1 MLQLLTRFAPG
12 RTRKGIPLGE
22 RLMAANIISRDQL
35 ETALE
40 HQSRKGYRLG
50 YHLIKIGAIE
60 EDTLSHFLAE
70 QTRVPALARDS
81 IILNPELIRKIQ
93 PKILLES
100 EVLPLH
106 QAGKTLTLAMTDP
119 TDGNTIKHLSKQLN
133 CDINPVIAP
142 QSVIRKQLADFFA
155 LKEIQKKLGGDQQ
168 AEHVT
173 NFFTRL
179 KDFRFDQILGVGG
192 FGMVCKCWQVSLD
205 RWVAVKT
212 MNREMTQMPGM
223 TKRFKR
229 EGKIIA
235 RLHHPSII
243 QVFEQGER
251 NGVLYIVM
259 EYFAGQPLDLYCRGK
274 DLAEKIGCLAS
285 LCDALHYA
293 YQQGVVHRDLKP
305 ANILANESGEVKL
318 LDFGVA
324 YFEQPEDER
333 LTRQN
338 VILGTPKY
346 MAPECFTG
354 AVEAGTEA
362 DIFAM
367 GVIAYELLTD
377 HMCDNPSPT
386 APHKLNSDIPPILA
400 KTILKAL
407 VQDKSK
413 RLRSFDLFKRAL
425 LLGRDQLMMGK
436 TAGGSKSALESNL
449 SKTLVDQAPQRTV
462 SEEAQASPA
471 EEEAMQNA
479 YEEEEILRNDD
490 EVQVIVARHRKIGR
504 RVVKK
509 IILNR
514 HVEPEILNRLSDI
527 KHPNICQI
535 LGLARTRQNVM
546 VVMEYLQGG
555 SLMNKM
561 LEGRISAEDFS
572 KWAGEMV
579 AALNTARQRG
589 VPHGQLH
596 PGNILFDEKGVVKMV
611 DFGLSGTRD
620 SQYARYTRPDIRDPY
635 QLDRYALGVIWF
647 EMLGTAK
654 FRGASSFEQN
664 FKSLQDDRKVPHLLK
679 VPLARL
685 WGIQRYGRKY
695 RDYADMEDD
704 LRFIR
709 EKYAPET
716 PTAQGETRPSAAEH
730 GVRVSNSKNGGKP
743 WWVFWR

>member
-1 MLQLLTRFAPG
+1 MMQLLTKFSLG

-22 RLMAANIISRDQL
+22 RLMAANIITRDQL
-35 ETALE
+35 DTALE

-60 EDTLSHFLAE
+60 ENTLSHFLAE
-70 QTRVPALARDS
+70 QTHVPALAPDS

-119 TDGNTIKHLSKQLN
+119 TDGNTIKQLSKLLN
-133 CDINPVIAP
+133 CAINPVIAP

-155 LKEIQKKLGGDQQ
+155 LQEIQKKLGGDKQ
-168 AEHVT
+168 AVHVT

-223 TKRFKR
+223 MERFKR

-243 QVFEQGER
+243 LVYEQGER

-259 EYFAGQPLDLYCRGK
+259 EFFEGQPLDLYCRGK

-324 YFEQPEDER
+324 YFDQPEDER

-377 HMCDNPSPT
+377 HLCDNPTPKP
-386 APHKLNSDIPPILA
+386 PHQLNPDIPPILA

-407 VQDKSK
+407 VHDKSK
-413 RLRSFDLFKRAL
+413 RLKSFDLFKRAL

-436 TAGGSKSALESNL
+436 TTSSNKSSLESNL
-449 SKTLVDQAPQRTV
+449 SKTLVDQAPLHTV
-462 SEEAQASPA
+462 TDDAQASPA

-490 EVQVIVARHRKIGR
+490 EVQVIVARHRKMGR

-509 IILNR
+509 TILNR

-527 KHPNICQI
+527 KHPNIGQI
-535 LGLARTRQNVM
+535 LGLAKTRQNVM
-546 VVMEYLQGG
+546 IVMEYLEGG
-555 SLMNKM
+555 TLMEKM
-561 LEGRISAEDFS
+561 LSGRIDAESFA

-579 AALNTARQRG
+579 QALNTARQRG
-589 VPHGQLH
+589 VVHGQLH
-596 PGNILFDEKGVVKMV
+596 PGNVLFDDKGVVKIV

-620 SQYARYTRPDIRDPY
+620 SQYARFTRPDIRDPY
-635 QLDRYALGVIWF
+635 QSDRYALGVIWF
-647 EMLGTAK
+647 EMLGTAR

-664 FKSLQDDRKVPHLLK
+664 FKSLQDDRKVPNLLK

-685 WGIQRYGRKY
+685 WGIERYGWKY

-704 LRFIR
+704 LHFIR

-716 PTAQGETRPSAAEH
+716 PTAQGETRPSSSGLGG
-730 GVRVSNSKNGGKP
+730 GVNGSRSGAKP
-743 WWVFWR
+743 WWAFWR